1 MPGLWATLKLCRD
14 AGRQIRTGVSH
25 AIHPEACATRMN
37 EIMALACFGPQ
48 LERALIRYGYSL
60 IRNSNASKVVERAR
74 VERGQSPVRLRLRN
88 CLEARL
94 SPGRQAQTLE
104 CALVRDLFAR
114 ELPAPEAKHP
124 VVTTSHKRGFKA
136 WR

>member
-74 VERGQSPVRLRLRN
+74 VERGQSPVRLRRHT
-88 CLEARL
+88 RL
-94 SPGRQAQTLE
+94 QTRVFPGRQAQTQEPTL
-104 CALVRDLFAR
+104 LRDLPPSVLQVR
-114 ELPAPEAKHP
+114 EAKHP
-124 VVTTSHKRGFKA
+124 VVSTSHERGFKA